1 MIGLSQGTIHRTFG
15 DIKMKLADRVI
26 ETHSAGVRSES
37 GFTIAQTSK
46 MFKIL
51 SDSLY
56 SDKVMA
62 VIRELSTNAYDSHIG
77 AGNKNPFKVILPTSA
92 NPSFTVRDYGTGL
105 SQGDMENLYTT
116 YGASNKNDSN
126 DFVGCLGL
134 GSKSPFAYT
143 KSFTTSSYYNGT
155 KYTYIAA
162 IDDSGVPTLNLFNTC
177 ETDEANG
184 LEISF
189 AVKNH
194 DFSEFTNKAIRI
206 FHYFRMKPIIEGG
219 LGDNL
224 QNHKYSNTNIVI
236 SGNGWRVCRL
246 NNDTQYYPNNYHR
259 IDSGVVAIM
268 GNIAYPVQTAQII
281 GQEKEDQPDHIA
293 KWNRAFQK
301 ADIDSWKSFVTEI
314 INSGLYLELD
324 FGIGELEMDVS
335 REGLQYTKS
344 VIKSLR
350 QKTQE
355 IYLEMKDEFSKKIS
369 AAKTK
374 IEAIT
379 TYYQMNELSG
389 GWGVGASWTDPN
401 GKNHNINSGADL
413 EYKIK
418 AGKNLYVFN
427 YKSSGYRSRR
437 LISLTDKIHHDTLTG
452 KGYSYWNSQKKN
464 GKIAFFVCDVKGE
477 ETAKKIVTR
486 YCNQND
492 CFAYM
497 IMDGKDHTQ
506 SDKGF
511 DDLINDVGADNLLKV
526 SDYKHLTQ
534 SSGPRKTGVRNSN
547 GSVSDQ
553 DVFFIHGQ
561 SKDSGKLSVEY
572 NDALSLKT
580 LTSDELDEL
589 SDSDSIIYV
598 PILRYQSTPEFPKI
612 NKIVSLFDNEN
623 IKGLFGDVK
632 VYAIKS
638 NFVAKMTSEGH
649 NLVDFNT
656 WFKKILSTKIKNY
669 FNNTNDYNS
678 MIEFYKKEFISK
690 DGDNDNYYYS
700 HGTLVSQFSCHM
712 LSIFGLEYKKYIKNT
727 ELSNIIDSFLVMEFF
742 ADTMHRA
749 TFDLKRFSQTEYFDH
764 INSLLKDRGIDNLD
778 SKELKK
784 KNVQYNTLINIQN
797 QMFDHSDDIE
807 GYTKLFKCET
817 KVTKHKL
824 AKVAD
829 LKKILKVEVDKNP
842 MLKYIMGSNQ
852 NNGSLRDLDSK
863 NNPISQFA
871 DNYYGKRNN
880 TIWVESMDS
889 DKIDLFKIQL
899 SSLIK

>member
-1 MIGLSQGTIHRTFG
+1 
-15 DIKMKLADRVI
+15 MKLADRVI

-62 VIRELSTNAYDSHIG
+62 VIRELSTNAYDSHIS

-105 SQGDMENLYTT
+105 SQSDMENLYTT

-143 KSFTTSSYYNGT
+143 KSFTTSSYFNGT

-219 LGDNL
+219 LGNNL
-224 QNHKYSNTNIVI
+224 QDHKYSNTNIVI

-324 FGIGELEMDVS
+324 FTIGELEMDVS

-369 AAKTK
+369 AATTK

-389 GWGVGASWTDPN
+389 GWGVGASWT
-401 GKNHNINSGADL
+401 
-413 EYKIK
+413 
-418 AGKNLYVFN
+418 
-427 YKSSGYRSRR
+427 
-437 LISLTDKIHHDTLTG
+437 
-452 KGYSYWNSQKKN
+452 
-464 GKIAFFVCDVKGE
+464 
-477 ETAKKIVTR
+477 
-486 YCNQND
+486 
-492 CFAYM
+492 
-497 IMDGKDHTQ
+497 
-506 SDKGF
+506 
-511 DDLINDVGADNLLKV
+511 
-526 SDYKHLTQ
+526 
-534 SSGPRKTGVRNSN
+534 
-547 GSVSDQ
+547 
-553 DVFFIHGQ
+553 
-561 SKDSGKLSVEY
+561 
-572 NDALSLKT
+572 
-580 LTSDELDEL
+580 
-589 SDSDSIIYV
+589 
-598 PILRYQSTPEFPKI
+598 
-612 NKIVSLFDNEN
+612 
-623 IKGLFGDVK
+623 
-632 VYAIKS
+632 
-638 NFVAKMTSEGH
+638 
-649 NLVDFNT
+649 
-656 WFKKILSTKIKNY
+656 
-669 FNNTNDYNS
+669 
-678 MIEFYKKEFISK
+678 
-690 DGDNDNYYYS
+690 
-700 HGTLVSQFSCHM
+700 
-712 LSIFGLEYKKYIKNT
+712 
-727 ELSNIIDSFLVMEFF
+727 
-742 ADTMHRA
+742 
-749 TFDLKRFSQTEYFDH
+749 
-764 INSLLKDRGIDNLD
+764 
-778 SKELKK
+778 
-784 KNVQYNTLINIQN
+784 
-797 QMFDHSDDIE
+797 
-807 GYTKLFKCET
+807 
-817 KVTKHKL
+817 
-824 AKVAD
+824 
-829 LKKILKVEVDKNP
+829 
-842 MLKYIMGSNQ
+842 
-852 NNGSLRDLDSK
+852 
-863 NNPISQFA
+863 
-871 DNYYGKRNN
+871 
-880 TIWVESMDS
+880 
-889 DKIDLFKIQL
+889 
-899 SSLIK
+899 

>member
-1 MIGLSQGTIHRTFG
+1 
-15 DIKMKLADRVI
+15 MKLADRVI
-26 ETHSAGVRSES
+26 ETHSAGVQSAS

-62 VIRELSTNAYDSHIG
+62 VIRELSTNAYDSHVS

-105 SQGDMENLYTT
+105 SQQDMESLYTT

-143 KSFTTSSYYNGT
+143 KSFTTSSYYNGM
-155 KYTYIAA
+155 KHTYIAA
-162 IDDSGVPTLNLFNTC
+162 IDDSGVPTLNLFNSC

-194 DFSEFTNKAIRI
+194 DFSEFTSKAIRI

-224 QNHKYSNTNIVI
+224 QDHKYSNTNIVI
-236 SGNGWRVCRL
+236 SGSGWRVCRL
-246 NNDTQYYPNNYHR
+246 NNDNQYYPNNYHR

-301 ADIDSWKSFVTEI
+301 SDIDSWKSFVTEI
-314 INSGLYLELD
+314 INAGLYLELD

-335 REGLQYTKS
+335 REGLQYTKG

-401 GKNHNINSGADL
+401 GNSHNINSGSDL
-413 EYKIK
+413 EYKMK
-418 AGKNLYVFN
+418 TGKNLYVFN
-427 YKSSGYRSRR
+427 YKGSGYRSRR
-437 LISLTDKIHHDTLTG
+437 LVSLTDRIHHDTLTG
-452 KGYSYWNSQKKN
+452 KGYSYWNAKKKN
-464 GKIAFFVCDVKGE
+464 GQIAFFVCDVKSE

-486 YCNQND
+486 YCSQND

-497 IMDGKDHTQ
+497 MMDSKDHTQ
-506 SDKGF
+506 SDKDF

-534 SSGPRKTGVRNSN
+534 SSGPRKTGVKNSN

-553 DVFFIHGQ
+553 DVFFIHGA
-561 SKDSGKLSVEY
+561 STDAKSIVNPY
-572 NDALSLKT
+572 NDATYLKMLSEDELTDFLDTDEIVYIPITRYKSNEKEDLPEISDIYAMINENSLK
-580 LTSDELDEL
+580 
-589 SDSDSIIYV
+589 
-598 PILRYQSTPEFPKI
+598 
-612 NKIVSLFDNEN
+612 SLVKE
-623 IKGLFGDVK
+623 LFGNTK
-632 VYAIKS
+632 IYAIKS
-638 NFVAKMTSEGH
+638 AFAK
-649 NLVDFNT
+649 
-656 WFKKILSTKIKNY
+656 K
-669 FNNTNDYNS
+669 
-678 MIEFYKKEFISK
+678 MISQE
-690 DGDNDNYYYS
+690 YS
-700 HGTLVSQFSCHM
+700 LVSFNDFLKSRLKKMSKRFDDISSFNSLVEFCKKQYNDEEDQGASYRNYNHGDTTNQFVFHM
-712 LSIFGLEYKKYIKNT
+712 LNIFGLDYAKFIKN
-727 ELSNIIDSFLVMEFF
+727 DKLVKVMDESLAIEFF
-742 ADTMHRA
+742 ANTIHNIS
-749 TFDLKRFSQTEYFDH
+749 FDIKKFKAEDYFKH
-764 INSLLKDRGIDNLD
+764 IGEVCDSVGIGSID
-778 SKELKK
+778 SKLVRDTTVAYNHLVYWISQRLYKHTETNKEYLSIIQSKNDGKYKLSKTAELR
-784 KNVQYNTLINIQN
+784 
-797 QMFDHSDDIE
+797 
-807 GYTKLFKCET
+807 
-817 KVTKHKL
+817 
-824 AKVAD
+824 
-829 LKKILKVEVDKNP
+829 KILKDEVDKNP
-842 MLKYIMGSNQ
+842 MLKYILGSNQ
-852 NNGSLRDLDSK
+852 VSGSLRELK
-863 NNPISQFA
+863 ETNPINQLDDRNSSYYRSGNKDWFNQMSQ
-871 DNYYGKRNN
+871 DN
-880 TIWVESMDS
+880 V
-889 DKIDLFKIQL
+889 DLFKIQL

>member
-1 MIGLSQGTIHRTFG
+1 
-15 DIKMKLADRVI
+15 MKLADRVI

-62 VIRELSTNAYDSHIG
+62 VIRELSTNAYDSHIS

-143 KSFTTSSYYNGT
+143 KSFTTSSYFNGT

-219 LGDNL
+219 LGNNL
-224 QNHKYSNTNIVI
+224 QDHKYSNTNIVI

-246 NNDTQYYPNNYHR
+246 NNDTQYYPNNYQR

-301 ADIDSWKSFVTEI
+301 ADIDSWKSFVSEI

-344 VIKSLR
+344 VIKTLR

-369 AAKTK
+369 SAKTK

-401 GKNHNINSGADL
+401 GKSHNINSGADL

-497 IMDGKDHTQ
+497 IMDTKDHTQ

-511 DDLINDVGADNLLKV
+511 DDLINDVGSENLLKV

-534 SSGPRKTGVRNSN
+534 SSGPRKSGVRNSN

-580 LTSDELDEL
+580 LTTDELDDFN
-589 SDSDSIIYV
+589 DSDSIIYV

-632 VYAIKS
+632 IYAIKS
-638 NFVAKMTSEGH
+638 NFVAKMTDEGY
-649 NLVDFNT
+649 NLIDFNT

-669 FNNTNDYNS
+669 FNNTNEYNS
-678 MIEFYKKEFISK
+678 IVEFYKKEFISK
-690 DGDNDNYYYS
+690 DGDNDNYYYN

-712 LSIFGLEYKKYIKNT
+712 LSIFGLEYKKYIKNN
-727 ELSNIIDSFLVMEFF
+727 ELSNVIDSFLVMEFF

-784 KNVQYNTLINIQN
+784 KNVQYNTLINIQH
-797 QMFDHSDDIE
+797 QMFDHSDDID
-807 GYTKLFKCET
+807 GYTKLFKSET
-817 KVTKHKL
+817 KAIKYKLTK
-824 AKVAD
+824 AAD

-871 DNYYGKRNN
+871 DHYYGKRNN

-889 DKIDLFKIQL
+889 DKVELFKIQL